1 MNCYERIQQSIDY
14 IELHLADEL
23 SVDEAAK
30 QAYMSVS
37 NYYRMFY
44 SITGYTV
51 KEYIRLRRLSCA
63 AAALRDE
70 QQNTLRIIDIA
81 VKYGWTS
88 ADGFSRAFT
97 AAFGVTPTSHYF
109 F

>member
-1 MNCYERIQQSIDY
+1 VHKGYHIVMNYYERIQQSIDY

-51 KEYIRLRRLSCA
+51 KEYIIYIS
-63 AAALRDE
+63 
-70 QQNTLRIIDIA
+70 I
-81 VKYGWTS
+81 VY
-88 ADGFSRAFT
+88 
-97 AAFGVTPTSHYF
+97 
-109 F
+109 

>member
-30 QAYMSVS
+30 QAYMSMS

-51 KEYIRLRRLSCA
+51 K
-63 AAALRDE
+63 
-70 QQNTLRIIDIA
+70 RIH
-81 VKYGWTS
+81 S
-88 ADGFSRAFT
+88 AP
-97 AAFGVTPTSHYF
+97 AAFLCGSSLA
-109 F
+109 

>member
-1 MNCYERIQQSIDY
+1 MHKGYHIVMNYYERIQQSIDY

-51 KEYIRLRRLSCA
+51 KEYIIYIS
-63 AAALRDE
+63 
-70 QQNTLRIIDIA
+70 I
-81 VKYGWTS
+81 VY
-88 ADGFSRAFT
+88 
-97 AAFGVTPTSHYF
+97 
-109 F
+109 